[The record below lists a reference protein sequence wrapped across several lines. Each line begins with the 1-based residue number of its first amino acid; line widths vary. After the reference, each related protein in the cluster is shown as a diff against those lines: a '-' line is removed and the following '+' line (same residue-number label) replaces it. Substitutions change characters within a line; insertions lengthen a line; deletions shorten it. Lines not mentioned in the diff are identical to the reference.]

1 MKFTLP
7 ISTLLR
13 AISSVAW
20 ARPKRSTKPELSM
33 VKIQAVEGSLFLSA
47 TDLESGVSL
56 QVAGVTIDKE
66 GECLIDPDRTIQL
79 LSPETG
85 RENVTCYF
93 DLSHLNFDVGYVV
106 KTKSKA
112 KESKAKE
119 NEGSLKVKALLAT
132 GFPSVDRVPT
142 PDNAPKMQAGRLK
155 SRLASVLF
163 AAEQADTSARF
174 VTNSCCLELFDDGE
188 VALISTD
195 TRSLAFSGDKSQ
207 LAKKPVS
214 ELLLPLPV
222 CSGLTKFF
230 NDDAES
236 VVIEVVN
243 DASGKPREVL
253 FMGERGVIRSRLL
266 EGRAVPYRDVFKKVK
281 GTSARVVSLPNSEL
295 SRLSRQAI
303 AVTTQE
309 LQRASLT
316 ISSEDGITFECTGEG
331 EVFGQVLPNSDGGE
345 DVKIFLNPKYLYSIV
360 SHVSGESVEFRFI
373 DATSPVVFETMD
385 NSYLLMPLVE

>member
-33 VKIQAVEGSLFLSA
+33 VKIQAVDGSLFLSA

-79 LSPETG
+79 LSPEGG
-85 RENVTCYF
+85 RENVTCT
-93 DLSHLNFDVGYVV
+93 LSSSHLNLDVGGGG
-106 KTKSKA
+106 K
-112 KESKAKE
+112 
-119 NEGSLKVKALLAT
+119 LKVKAMEAT

-174 VTNSCCLELFDDGE
+174 VTNSCCLELFDGGE

>member
-20 ARPKRSTKPELSM
+20 ARPERSTKTELST
-33 VKIQAVEGSLFLSA
+33 VKIQAVDGSLFLSA

-79 LSPETG
+79 LSPEGG
-85 RENVTCYF
+85 RENVTCT
-93 DLSHLNFDVGYVV
+93 LSSSHLNLDVGGGG
-106 KTKSKA
+106 K
-112 KESKAKE
+112 
-119 NEGSLKVKALLAT
+119 LKVKAMEAT
-132 GFPSVDRVPT
+132 GFPSVDRVPIS
-142 PDNAPKMQAGRLK
+142 DNAPKMQAGRLK

-207 LAKKPVS
+207 LANKPVS

-222 CSGLTKFF
+222 CSGLKKFF

-236 VVIEVVN
+236 VAIEVVN
-243 DASGKPREVL
+243 DESGKPREVL

-316 ISSEDGITFECTGEG
+316 ISSEEGITFECTGEG